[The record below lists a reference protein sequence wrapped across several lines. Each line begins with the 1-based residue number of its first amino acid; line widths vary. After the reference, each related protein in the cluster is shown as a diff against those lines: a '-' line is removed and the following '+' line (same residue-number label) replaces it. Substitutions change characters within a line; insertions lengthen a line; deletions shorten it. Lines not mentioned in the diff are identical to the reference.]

1 MLCGTQSCFANEE
14 SFEMIRKAVAY
25 WRAGVDRF

>member
-25 WRAGVDRF
+25 WREQG